1 MMNTWICWLS
11 GRADTQD
18 QLSHGEGRTVSL
30 TNFHYC
36 TVFVC
41 WDQLSLS
48 LGGKSDF
55 FWDELSLSR
64 RIFIQKRDNIKKFLT
79 FLKST
84 FKNED
89 LMTLGILLWPKERQT
104 SPTWEKVALSF
115 LLGSTFTFT
124 QNRFG
129 STFASNT
136 S

>member
-1 MMNTWICWLS
+1 M
-11 GRADTQD
+11 
-18 QLSHGEGRTVSL
+18 VSL

-36 TVFVC
+36 TVFVY

-48 LGGKSDF
+48 LGGKCDF

-89 LMTLGILLWPKERQT
+89 LMTLRILL
-104 SPTWEKVALSF
+104 
-115 LLGSTFTFT
+115 
-124 QNRFG
+124 
-129 STFASNT
+129 
-136 S
+136 